1 MKKTMTMLTITA
13 LAATMATA
21 STVKY
26 DMDTTA
32 DFTRY
37 QKVAFAD
44 APAKGAEAMA
54 DKRIREAL
62 ATELEAKGY
71 TMTDAKEADL
81 LLDYV
86 AVVRQRRQIDETGG
100 PRFGRNLRLRS
111 HPEGTLVVSFATREG
126 ETVWHGAVTDALASN
141 PEKAEK
147 KTEKA
152 IAKLLEKLPQRSPR

>member
-1 MKKTMTMLTITA
+1 MKKMMMFM
-13 LAATMATA
+13 LAALIATTATA

-26 DMDTTA
+26 DMDSTA
-32 DFTRY
+32 DFTKY

-54 DKRIREAL
+54 DKRIRAAIES
-62 ATELEAKGY
+62 ELQAKGY
-71 TMTDAKEADL
+71 TMTDAQEADL
-81 LLDYV
+81 TVDYF
-86 AVVRQRRQIDETGG
+86 AVVRQTRQIDETGG

-111 HPEGTLVVSFATREG
+111 QPEGTLVVSFETKSG
-126 ETVWHGAVTDALASN
+126 ETVWHGAVTDALASS

-152 IAKLLEKLPQRSPR
+152 IAKLLEKLPGKASP